1 MDAVKRVAG
10 FWLIWTAIS
19 LAGLAVTA
27 LGLAFVSLAS

>member
-19 LAGLAVTA
+19 VAGLAVTA
-27 LGLAFVSLAS
+27 LGLAFVTLAS